1 MKAVAGC
8 SEQAADTNAGGSGAA
23 SRSPRAATRFWR
35 PRLRTVLLLLNLVIL
50 ALPLG
55 GITWLRLYESAL
67 IRQTESE
74 LIAQAAFIKA
84 AYLSA
89 FERHT
94 QAPGATPGRRGP
106 ATAAPPVRLADYGHA
121 VTAAPAPADPEGR
134 WRPRW
139 ADLDLATDAVYP
151 RAPDP
156 EPAASAA
163 DALAATIGRELEPML
178 REAQKITLA
187 GMRVVDYRGVIV
199 ASTGDGARDDTG
211 LSLANHAEVQRA
223 LTGEPVNRMRWRQ
236 SEAPPPPLD
245 SISRGTRIRVF
256 VAEPIEREGR
266 VLGAILL
273 IRTPA
278 NIKQAIYGKREPLL
292 RAGLGLVGLVVAL
305 TLFTSLTITRPVQR
319 LIEQAR
325 RAARGEQNA
334 VTPLAHPGTR
344 EIAQLSETVAG
355 MAQTLEARA
364 RYIRDFAAH
373 VSHEFKTPL
382 TAIQGSVEL
391 LRDHGETMSAPERG
405 RFLGILAADAGRLER
420 LVRRLLELAR
430 ADMMPASGE
439 SAVLAATV
447 TATAQRYRD
456 TGLRVEVAAG
466 PAVRAAIAPEL
477 LDSVLGSL
485 LDNASQH
492 AGAGAAV
499 RLSWH
504 MGADERIDIDVQD
517 DGPGISAANRTR
529 IFEPFFTTARANGN
543 TGLGLAIIRALL
555 AAHRGTIELV
565 DGAGGAHFRIRL
577 PATTA

>member
-1 MKAVAGC
+1 M
-8 SEQAADTNAGGSGAA
+8 S
-23 SRSPRAATRFWR
+23 WR

-94 QAPGATPGRRGP
+94 RTPAAPPKRRGSAPGAPFP
-106 ATAAPPVRLADYGHA
+106 ATGYGLA
-121 VTAAPAPADPEGR
+121 VTAPPAPADPEGR

-139 ADLDLATDAVYP
+139 ADLDLATDPVYA
-151 RAPDP
+151 RAP
-156 EPAASAA
+156 EPAPTETAPDATAA
-163 DALAATIGRELEPML
+163 AIGHELAPML
-178 REAQKITLA
+178 QEAQKTTLA

-199 ASTGDGARDDTG
+199 ASTGDGERDDTG
-211 LSLANHAEVQRA
+211 SSLLNHEEMQRA
-223 LTGEPVNRMRWRQ
+223 LTGESVSLMRWRQ

-256 VAEPIEREGR
+256 VAEPIVRDGR

-292 RAGLGLVGLVVAL
+292 RAGMGLVGLVVAL
-305 TLFTSLTITRPVQR
+305 TLFISLTVTRPVQR

-334 VTPLAHPGTR
+334 VTALKHPGTR
-344 EIAQLSETVAG
+344 EIAELSDTVAG

-382 TAIQGSVEL
+382 TAIQGSAEL
-391 LRDHGETMSAPERG
+391 LRDHGDSMSAQERG
-405 RFLGILAADAGRLER
+405 RFLGILSADAARLER

-430 ADMMPASGE
+430 ADMMPATAEQADLGDTI
-439 SAVLAATV
+439 AALA
-447 TATAQRYRD
+447 RD
-456 TGLRVEVAAG
+456 HRGNGLHIELADG
-466 PAVRAAIAPEL
+466 PPARAAIAPEL
-477 LDSVLGSL
+477 LESVLGSV
-485 LDNASQH
+485 LDNVRQH
-492 AGAGAAV
+492 AGGHASARLWWELAADG
-499 RLSWH
+499 H
-504 MGADERIDIDVQD
+504 ARIHIED
-517 DGPGISAANRTR
+517 DGPGISAANRER
-529 IFEPFFTTARANGN
+529 IFEPFFTTARASGN

-555 AAHRGTIELV
+555 AAHRGRIELLPS
-565 DGAGGAHFRIRL
+565 ARGAHFCVQL
-577 PATTA
+577 PASIP